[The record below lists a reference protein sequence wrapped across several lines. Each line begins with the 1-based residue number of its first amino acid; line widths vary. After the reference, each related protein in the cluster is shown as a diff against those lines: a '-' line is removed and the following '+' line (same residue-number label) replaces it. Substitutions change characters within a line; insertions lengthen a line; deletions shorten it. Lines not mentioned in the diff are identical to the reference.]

1 MISEGPEA
9 ITVEKR
15 KIKDNI
21 VLKGII
27 TFQLFIFSIFAV
39 NFFIKGDSL
48 VIFSLS
54 IFFVRRQLDRQMIIY
69 IGWALY
75 FFGQIEVVFEVFLLK
90 SAQYWLDLGPFVR
103 CSFFL
108 KGRIRG
114 RGAREKTSE

>member
-27 TFQLFIFSIFAV
+27 MLQLLIFSIFAV
-39 NFFIKGDSL
+39 NFFIKGHSL

-75 FFGQIEVVFEVFLLK
+75 FF
-90 SAQYWLDLGPFVR
+90 LGKLR
-103 CSFFL
+103 
-108 KGRIRG
+108 
-114 RGAREKTSE
+114 